1 MGGNHESIHGV
12 VSAAA
17 ILTWRGLGQKDNPL
31 VSSSV
36 FVYVCGSPAVACFCR
51 VVDGCVNGGDVI
63 LSKVT
68 CDSGN

>member
-1 MGGNHESIHGV
+1 M
-12 VSAAA
+12 AA
-17 ILTWRGLGQKDNPL
+17 ILTWRGVGHNPL

-51 VVDGCVNGGDVI
+51 VANGCINGSDVI

-68 CDSGN
+68 YDSEN